1 MRRGE
6 RGAILSW
13 SGVDVPTQVASHQWV
28 LGIPLT
34 LRLYLVSPPDP
45 HSIESPSDWS
55 LLNSSWRVALTALAS
70 LSGAL
75 ACAMIFFSTSGF
87 FARKSLRSLVPL
99 ALLHFSQARQRFA
112 ILLVPPLARGTMC
125 STCSG
130 RFCFWQ

>member
-1 MRRGE
+1 
-6 RGAILSW
+6 IW
-13 SGVDVPTQVASHQWV
+13 SGVDTPTQAASHQCV

-45 HSIESPSDWS
+45 HSMESPSDWS
-55 LLNSSWRVALTALAS
+55 LLNSSWRVAFTALAS

-87 FARKSLRSLVPL
+87 FERKSLISLVPL
-99 ALLHFSQARQRFA
+99 SLLHFSQARQRFE
-112 ILLVPPLARGTMC
+112 ILLVPPFARGTMC

-130 RFCFWQ
+130 SAFFWQ